1 VIDSRGAQF
10 YLDNCNACHH
20 SDGAG
25 AQRTF
30 PPPAKSEVVN
40 AEDVT
45 SLIHIVLTGS
55 AMRSTKAAPS
65 ALAMPDFAWRLSDQ
79 DVADVLSF
87 VRNSWGNRATPVA
100 ANYVGRLREATGV
113 K

>member
-1 VIDSRGAQF
+1 M
-10 YLDNCNACHH
+10 
-20 SDGAG
+20 
-25 AQRTF
+25 
-30 PPPAKSEVVN
+30 VN
-40 AEDVT
+40 APDVT

-55 AMRSTKAAPS
+55 AMPSTRIAPS

-87 VRNSWGNRATPVA
+87 VRSSWGNQAPSVVA
-100 ANYVGRLREATGV
+100 NDVARLRRVTAT